1 MLSQVPPPSDP
12 SLGPARPSSSD
23 SHSPETTSSMLAE
36 PPSSPRQGTPSP
48 PVIDLTE
55 DSPSPVAR
63 IHSEVKAAPT
73 ASDIPVP
80 SASTRGGRG
89 RGRGAIGPRGGSSAV
104 RGRGGKKAGPTR
116 DDTSIPTKA
125 SAPIISD
132 RNTAALGLIELSC
145 ASSSR
150 SATGAPASSTAV
162 YSQSQKSVQQQPE
175 APAKPSDAS
184 AQPPKRARPAVTK
197 AKPSYLAPLDKPTNV
212 NDSRNPSP
220 QNLSQPAGP
229 SQGRVPSTDLAS
241 MRGQGLAAGAT
252 LGKHPRA
259 QPDLVAQ
266 YHSRPTR
273 FRKCQPKPQPR
284 PQPKQSHDSP
294 AGGSEAMERMDGYLA
309 GVKAIMDSEA
319 EQHRVVAA
327 SEEILAVQ
335 VNLLRERV
343 RNFEEEKKALLDM
356 QRRQLRPGLVTMK
369 MTPRVQERVNQLF
382 GPGGNGTRSSNRG
395 SPAEPQTSKSISE
408 LPNAPLPKIQIP
420 MEADGS
426 VPPMGLFR
434 RSTGRQDSN
443 SSSNRSSNRS
453 SNMTLVASSE
463 PDDDDGD
470 ATEESDVAT
479 ESSWAP
485 TESSWASTI
494 PP

>member
-1 MLSQVPPPSDP
+1 MF
-12 SLGPARPSSSD
+12 
-23 SHSPETTSSMLAE
+23 SMLAE

-63 IHSEVKAAPT
+63 IHSEVEAAPT

-89 RGRGAIGPRGGSSAV
+89 RGRGAIGPRGGSSAI

-116 DDTSIPTKA
+116 DDTNIPTRA
-125 SAPIISD
+125 SEPTTSD

-145 ASSSR
+145 ASSTR
-150 SATGAPASSTAV
+150 SAGGAPANSTSV
-162 YSQSQKSVQQQPE
+162 DLQPQKPVQQPG
-175 APAKPSDAS
+175 APVMPSDVS

-197 AKPSYLAPLDKPTNV
+197 AKPSYLATLDKPTNV
-212 NDSRNPSP
+212 DDSRNTSP
-220 QNLSQPAGP
+220 QNLSQSAGP
-229 SQGRVPSTDLAS
+229 GQGRVPSTALAS
-241 MRGQGLAAGAT
+241 MRGQGLAAEAT

-284 PQPKQSHDSP
+284 PQPKQAHDSP
-294 AGGSEAMERMDGYLA
+294 AGGSEAMERMNGYLA

-327 SEEILAVQ
+327 SEEILAIQ

-343 RNFEEEKKALLDM
+343 RNFEQEKQALLDM

-382 GPGGNGTRSSNRG
+382 GPGGNGPRSSNRG
-395 SPAEPQTSKSISE
+395 SPAGPQTSKSIAE
-408 LPNAPLPKIQIP
+408 LPNAPLPKNQIP

-443 SSSNRSSNRS
+443 GSSNRSSNRS

-463 PDDDDGD
+463 PEDDDGD